1 MRIRFKAP
9 PRTKQPPLLIFIL
22 VLIFPPR
29 IPASEGSA
37 NCSLVCARSP
47 HWYYTYFALHVL
59 ARTNIR
65 TFSRFSALFHPEMGY
80 IFFSRAVLLL
90 LLVVPLLSATSA
102 GRRRPTTMMGSFFL
116 FGAEEQ
122 KKIIRRQRRRRARRG
137 YFFTNYAPSRRLL
150 AYCSCDAALFHGPRA
165 LHVTSEH
172 DAFYQRHDRK
182 LSPTCW
188 ALQNPP
194 KTHNFAQVD
203 NFQPRSIIFF
213 FLSLCSHTLARSL
226 SLLHSLT
233 PT

>member
-37 NCSLVCARSP
+37 NCSLICARSP

-90 LLVVPLLSATSA
+90 LLVVPLLSAASA

-122 KKIIRRQRRRRARRG
+122 KKIIRRQRRRRRRRVRQG
-137 YFFTNYAPSRRLL
+137 YFFTNYVRLL

-165 LHVTSEH
+165 FHVTSEH
-172 DAFYQRHDRK
+172 DAFYQRLDRK
-182 LSPTCW
+182 LAHTCW
-188 ALQNPP
+188 PANSA
-194 KTHNFAQVD
+194 KTAQ
-203 NFQPRSIIFF
+203 FCKGRRFSTTKHHLYLPFSM
-213 FLSLCSHTLARSL
+213 LELA
-226 SLLHSLT
+226 HSLFHSFA

>member
-122 KKIIRRQRRRRARRG
+122 KKIIRRQRRRRARQG
-137 YFFTNYAPSRRLL
+137 YFFTNYTPRLL
-150 AYCSCDAALFHGPRA
+150 AYCSYDAALFHGPRA

-172 DAFYQRHDRK
+172 DAFYQRLDRK
-182 LSPTCW
+182 LSHTCW
-188 ALQNPP
+188 PSNSAKNRTIPHRLTIFNPVASSFSSFLCAHARALPLF
-194 KTHNFAQVD
+194 HSFA
-203 NFQPRSIIFF
+203 
-213 FLSLCSHTLARSL
+213 
-226 SLLHSLT
+226 